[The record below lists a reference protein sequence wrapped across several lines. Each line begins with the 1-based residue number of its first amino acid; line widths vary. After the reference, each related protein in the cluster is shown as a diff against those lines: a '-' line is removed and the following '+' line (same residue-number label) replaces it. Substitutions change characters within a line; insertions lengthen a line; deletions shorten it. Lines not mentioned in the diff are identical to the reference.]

1 MLSELWKKGLRICS
15 GEGRGAGHHAKV
27 IYHGV
32 FNSLTSPLMSEAYK
46 ILWAYKILL
55 MEDPK
60 K

>member
-15 GEGRGAGHHAKV
+15 GEERGSGHQAKV

-32 FNSLTSPLMSEAYK
+32 FNSLTSPLLSESPE
-46 ILWAYKILL
+46 AYKILL

-60 K
+60 E